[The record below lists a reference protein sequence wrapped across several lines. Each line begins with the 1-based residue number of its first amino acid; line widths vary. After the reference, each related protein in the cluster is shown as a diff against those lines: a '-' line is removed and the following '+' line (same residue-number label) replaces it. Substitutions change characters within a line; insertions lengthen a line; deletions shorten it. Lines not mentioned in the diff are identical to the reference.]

1 MPNTDAA
8 IDAALAR
15 LRSLGEQLPYPG
27 DWLPAARADPT
38 GVVLAEDEG
47 LSRLVVDP
55 ATGAVSL
62 VDADGAEP
70 VNSTLDALVA
80 CAEAYLAARAEADA
94 LPDDADDDLEAVGER
109 LTDRFRQLDP
119 ASVGDENRFWSVT
132 AEELGYGMT

>member
-27 DWLPAARADPT
+27 DWLPAPRADSA

-80 CAEAYLAARAEADA
+80 CAEAYLAARAEADV

-109 LTDRFRQLDP
+109 LADRFRQLDP
-119 ASVGDENRFWSVT
+119 TSVGDENRFWSVA

>member
-15 LRSLGEQLPYPG
+15 LRSLAEQLPYPG
-27 DWLPAARADPT
+27 DWLPAARPDPA

-62 VDADGAEP
+62 LDEGGSEP

-119 ASVGDENRFWSVT
+119 TSVGDENRFWSVA

>member
-1 MPNTDAA
+1 MPTTDAA

-27 DWLPAARADPT
+27 DWLPAARADST

-80 CAEAYLAARAEADA
+80 CAEAYLAARTEADA

-109 LTDRFRQLDP
+109 LTDRFRRLDP
-119 ASVGDENRFWSVT
+119 AAVGHENRFWSVA

>member
-8 IDAALAR
+8 IDVALAR

-27 DWLPAARADPT
+27 DWLPAARVDSA

-62 VDADGAEP
+62 VDDDGSEP
-70 VNSTLDALVA
+70 VNSTLAAFVA
-80 CAEAYLAARAEADA
+80 CAEAYLAARAEAHA

-119 ASVGDENRFWSVT
+119 ASVGHENRFWSVA